1 MQSCKKVEFEVSTFR
16 PSSGPEFEIRQN
28 GFRLNARPVHQKRA
42 GFLVVYSITNQQ
54 SFHDIRTMRDQIII
68 RVKICAVVGP
78 VDLHHIFVFQI
89 DMDIQRQNVKIEHH
103 HDSSALDNNH
113 QTMSNILDM
122 DDGDMDNG
130 QQQQK
135 QRVVVNSLNMT
146 RKLMMTET
154 IHLVDRVSLIGKRL
168 LGKLFFLGKLHFAFF
183 FVENL
188 PCSNSTTTDKF
199 EDVKAVAKEAGKK
212 SKCQKMGRI
221 ILHERSRRNNAKGG
235 GKGRNRRK

>member
-54 SFHDIRTMRDQIII
+54 SFHDIRTMRDQII
-68 RVKICAVVGP
+68 RICAVVGP
-78 VDLHHIFVFQI
+78 VDLHQVAFPRRRIFVFQI

-113 QTMSNILDM
+113 QTTSNILDM

-135 QRVVVNSLNMT
+135 QRLVVNSLNMT

-154 IHLVDRVSLIGKRL
+154 IPLVDRVSLIGKRL

-212 SKCQKMGRI
+212 PKCQYGIFALAMRKTA
-221 ILHERSRRNNAKGG
+221 LHRTT
-235 GKGRNRRK
+235 